1 MNETQRKLQ
10 LIDFR
15 GRPPTPEFN
24 SYFIPEST
32 VAVNFKVG
40 ATYVSPA
47 YFANSVELF
56 LEEMEQ
62 ANIVKTVAL
71 GRNAKALNPKQNG
84 FIPNDHIY
92 DLMVAYP
99 DRVIGCAGID
109 LTNTVHNAI
118 EETQRCA
125 QRGFRAIHI
134 EPARS
139 YDAMPND
146 KRIFPLYERCIELDM
161 PVVIMTGP
169 LAGPTIEYTNPVYI
183 DDVARQFPKLKI
195 VAGHGCWPW
204 VTQILG
210 VAFKHRNVFICPDVY
225 MFMPGADEYVRAA
238 NTYLQDQFLFGTA
251 YPYRP
256 LKQTADEFLA
266 LGINPVAMEK
276 IVYSNIVKLLKL
288 A

>member
-1 MNETQRKLQ
+1 MDRSGALK

-40 ATYVSPA
+40 AKYVSPA
-47 YFANSVELF
+47 YFANSVDLF
-56 LEEMEQ
+56 LEEMDA

-84 FIPNDHIY
+84 FIPNDHIH
-92 DLMVAYP
+92 DLMTAHP
-99 DRVIGCAGID
+99 DRIIGCAGID
-109 LTNTVHNAI
+109 LANTVHNAI
-118 EETQRCA
+118 EETERCA
-125 QRGFRAIHI
+125 GLGFRAIHI

-139 YDAMPND
+139 FDAMPND
-146 KRIFPLYERCIELDM
+146 ARIFPLYERCIELDM

-183 DDVARQFPKLKI
+183 DDVARRFPKLKI

-210 VAFKHRNVFICPDVY
+210 VAFKHRNLFLCPDVY

-256 LKQTADEFLA
+256 LQQTAEEFLA
-266 LGINPVAMEK
+266 LPINPVAMEK
-276 IVYSNIVKLLKL
+276 IVYRNIAKLLKL
-288 A
+288 D